1 MKMDDQSKEIL
12 KELIKASE
20 EGVLLYKKEKLASPT
35 DIVNFSAVREDM
47 LYELEFIVKDEKG
60 KLKEMW
66 FGDSKKQPRGQISD
80 LLSKQNR
87 NSP

>member
-1 MKMDDQSKEIL
+1 MDEQSKEIL

-47 LYELEFIVKDEKG
+47 FYDLEFIVKDEKG
-60 KLKEMW
+60 
-66 FGDSKKQPRGQISD
+66 
-80 LLSKQNR
+80 
-87 NSP
+87 

>member
-1 MKMDDQSKEIL
+1 MDDQSKEIL

-47 LYELEFIVKDEKG
+47 LYELEFIVKDENG

-66 FGDSKKQPRGQISD
+66 FGDGKKQPRG
-80 LLSKQNR
+80 
-87 NSP
+87 

>member
-66 FGDSKKQPRGQISD
+66 FGDSKKQPRG
-80 LLSKQNR
+80 
-87 NSP
+87 

>member
-47 LYELEFIVKDEKG
+47 LYELEFQFAYKN
-60 KLKEMW
+60 LFW
-66 FGDSKKQPRGQISD
+66 YR
-80 LLSKQNR
+80 
-87 NSP
+87 

>member
-1 MKMDDQSKEIL
+1 MDDQSKEIL

-47 LYELEFIVKDEKG
+47 LYELEFIVKDEEG

-66 FGDSKKQPRGQISD
+66 FGDGKKQP
-80 LLSKQNR
+80 
-87 NSP
+87 